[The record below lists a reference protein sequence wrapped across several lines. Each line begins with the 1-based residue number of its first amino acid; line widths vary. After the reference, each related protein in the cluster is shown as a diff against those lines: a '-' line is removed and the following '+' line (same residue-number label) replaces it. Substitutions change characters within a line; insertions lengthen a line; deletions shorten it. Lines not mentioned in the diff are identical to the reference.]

1 MTTAISPDGTT
12 LLIVTS
18 GSNRNAGPNGAM
30 VPAESNAYVVVYDNT
45 GQHPVKP
52 QVPNTF
58 VGLAWHPHGQ
68 ACSVSG
74 GPDDHV
80 HVSHVPGAA
89 WVEAAGIPLGHA
101 KPGPSDVGGL
111 SVAPTPN
118 AAGLAVNPSG
128 TFLVIAN
135 HTNDRISVVAV
146 PSRTKVGELGLRPG
160 KMNAA
165 DEGKPGGAYPLLGG
179 DQGRDEGLHHESAG
193 PSSGRRGHRWRHA
206 ALRAADSGRRAAQQ
220 NAAESRPELAV
231 CRQRE

>member
-18 GSNRNAGPNGAM
+18 GSNRHAGPNGAM

-165 DEGKPGGAYPLLGG
+165 DEGKPGGAYPFWVAIKGETKAYITSQRDRQVVVVDIDGG
-179 DQGRDEGLHHESAG
+179 TPRFV
-193 PSSGRRGHRWRHA
+193 RRIPVG
-206 ALRAADSGRRAAQQ
+206 G
-220 NAAESRPELAV
+220 
-231 CRQRE
+231 